1 MPYVPPP
8 QPKSPLIYFPDNPGT
23 PLPSSPNP
31 PLILDVI
38 PQILEYVD
46 APTLSRFSSTC
57 TLFRSL
63 AYKDELWNRLCQT
76 KFGVVATELRPK
88 PDPVRLLYILQVRR
102 MRDVLRM
109 DVNSVKVQRVRG
121 DVLRSVLSAGV

>member
-1 MPYVPPP
+1 M
-8 QPKSPLIYFPDNPGT
+8 
-23 PLPSSPNP
+23 
-31 PLILDVI
+31 
-38 PQILEYVD
+38 
-46 APTLSRFSSTC
+46 
-57 TLFRSL
+57 
-63 AYKDELWNRLCQT
+63 
-76 KFGVVATELRPK
+76 VATELRPK

>member
-1 MPYVPPP
+1 MH
-8 QPKSPLIYFPDNPGT
+8 Q
-23 PLPSSPNP
+23 SPNP

-38 PQILEYVD
+38 PHILEYVD
-46 APTLSRFSSTC
+46 ASTLSRFSSTC

-109 DVNSVKVQRVRG
+109 DVNSVRVQRVRS
-121 DVLRSVLSAGV
+121 DVLRSVLSASV